1 MRIEN
6 YSDSF
11 KSDVIC
17 LIEKFHVQF
26 LQGYDKDI
34 YGASV
39 ENTIQQFTGDKASN
53 AFLLI
58 DGTRCVGLI
67 AGIELKSYLNDNRI
81 YSEIFWFIDEPY
93 GMFAGWFI
101 QEVERLLK
109 EQGFRIIV
117 MAVLGSDKAEKV
129 KRMYE
134 ATGYKY
140 LESHYMKVLS

>member
-1 MRIEN
+1 MRIEH
-6 YSDSF
+6 YTEAY
-11 KSDVIC
+11 KADVIC
-17 LIEKFHVQF
+17 LIEKFHVSF
-26 LQGYDKDI
+26 LQGYDKEI

-39 ENTIQQFTGDKASN
+39 LETIAQFSGEKASN

-58 DGTRCVGLI
+58 DGSKCVGLI

-81 YSEIFWFIDEPY
+81 YSEIFWFIDEPF
-93 GMFAGWFI
+93 GMFAAWFI
-101 QEVERLLK
+101 ENVERLLK

-117 MAVLGSDKAEKV
+117 MAVLNSDKAEKV

-140 LESHYMKVLS
+140 LESHYMKVLE